1 MFWNRKDEP
10 FIDER
15 DFNYPKVL
23 IKTPHKDIEGC
34 IKEVTFFYLDDHDE
48 KFMVRSEREDYVTGK
63 KTGALFSTSIKEVE
77 ANDWYMKITHDGQT
91 LYETVTKPNL
101 LEIKLRRKTMKL
113 KDYIREGYNI
123 VTTPNLA
130 YKIQEDYPNV
140 LVFTDRALDAIPI
153 GKLLVDRYYS
163 NNPAVLSAKPLQNAY
178 AIERFSCEFTG
189 YETVVPMTG
198 ETRRKVMQQIK
209 KRIDESALDDR
220 SNANLLEIK
229 LKDTDSVPEVYYK
242 GQKLE
247 GLIDVSYHYHTTTE
261 VVAGSTNDI
270 NMEYLGEVTKYPDI
284 KTIGHKRDM

>member
-48 KFMVRSEREDYVTGK
+48 KFMVRYEREDYVTGK

-91 LYETVTKPNL
+91 LYETVTKN
-101 LEIKLRRKTMKL
+101 T
-113 KDYIREGYNI
+113 
-123 VTTPNLA
+123 
-130 YKIQEDYPNV
+130 
-140 LVFTDRALDAIPI
+140 
-153 GKLLVDRYYS
+153 
-163 NNPAVLSAKPLQNAY
+163 KP
-178 AIERFSCEFTG
+178 
-189 YETVVPMTG
+189 
-198 ETRRKVMQQIK
+198 
-209 KRIDESALDDR
+209 
-220 SNANLLEIK
+220 NLLEIK

-242 GQKLE
+242 GERLDELPK
-247 GLIDVSYHYHTTTE
+247 GLVDVSYHWKTDGFSSNDRG
-261 VVAGSTNDI
+261 ANDI
-270 NMEYLGEVTKYPDI
+270 NIEYYSTLNDKYLDK

>member
-1 MFWNRKDEP
+1 
-10 FIDER
+10 
-15 DFNYPKVL
+15 
-23 IKTPHKDIEGC
+23 
-34 IKEVTFFYLDDHDE
+34 
-48 KFMVRSEREDYVTGK
+48 
-63 KTGALFSTSIKEVE
+63 
-77 ANDWYMKITHDGQT
+77 
-91 LYETVTKPNL
+91 
-101 LEIKLRRKTMKL
+101 MKL

-123 VTTPNLA
+123 VTAPNLA

-178 AIERFSCEFTG
+178 AIERFTCEFTG
-189 YETVVPMTG
+189 YETVVLMTG
-198 ETRRKVMQQIK
+198 EARRKVMQQIK

-220 SNANLLEIK
+220 SNTNLLEIK

-247 GLIDVSYHYHTTTE
+247 GLIDVSYHYHTTTD

-284 KTIGHKRDM
+284 KTIGHKRDV